1 MMSQTDLL
9 LVYYL
14 VCQLQLE
21 YRNSRENR
29 KIGLPRFFPVFG
41 RCLTSLPTS
50 VKQSLAFN
58 AESLLSIRVSAVPY
72 LIDSELSRRVLW
84 CFSLCL
90 FSSRSLFL
98 HAYRRMS
105 KTGLSRLSGCN
116 VSLEFRLAC
125 STKRFV
131 LLGSQRGPG
140 QCTHCRLRIEPLK
153 GRNVISRLKSKKELS
168 PQKQTTTRSCKPD
181 HAAAR

>member
-1 MMSQTDLL
+1 M
-9 LVYYL
+9 
-14 VCQLQLE
+14 LQE
-21 YRNSRENR
+21 KKR
-29 KIGLPRFFPVFG
+29 K
-41 RCLTSLPTS
+41 
-50 VKQSLAFN
+50 LAFN
-58 AESLLSIRVSAVPY
+58 AESNKLLIEYFAVPY
-72 LIDSELSRRVLW
+72 LIESELSRRVLW

-116 VSLEFRLAC
+116 VSLEFKLTC
-125 STKRFV
+125 STNIPLRTTLRCQYSNNRKKKSVCAISSWRCPV
-131 LLGSQRGPG
+131 QY
-140 QCTHCRLRIEPLK
+140 THCRFRIEPLK